1 MCLCILIS
9 YFLLISF
16 QSLPLAN
23 GTRVEENCQQTSQ
36 SFLDSSPFFRMAPS
50 RFQSQQILFLTEFSR
65 FMNRHAPTMMKVSTS
80 PYSNISN
87 VSSFHQSSMKKE
99 PQMHAGGSGVKRLIS
114 LLYRF
119 QEFVGKKQIYQAERT
134 LQKLKR
140 YNPETVL
147 NELGDEVEARTT
159 PPVAEEVEPV

>member
-1 MCLCILIS
+1 MRVVSGKCLCILIS
-9 YFLLISF
+9 YFLLISI

-65 FMNRHAPTMMKVSTS
+65 FMNRHAPTMMK
-80 PYSNISN
+80 
-87 VSSFHQSSMKKE
+87 
-99 PQMHAGGSGVKRLIS
+99 
-114 LLYRF
+114 
-119 QEFVGKKQIYQAERT
+119 EFVGKKQIYQAERT

-159 PPVAEEVEPV
+159 PIEEEEVEPVLTGNPLMPRKNRSMVSSITDSRLADPEAYQVTSSIF